1 MKYRQITENERYT
14 ISRMKIAG
22 YSKTAIGLAIGKHK
36 SSISRELKRNMSPDG
51 GYRPDHAAG
60 HARVMLSRSRKKQQY
75 DKTLLDNV
83 QIQLETEW
91 APEQVSLTF
100 RKYNLSQIS
109 YSTIYRYIKKDKK
122 NGGDLYTHLRQ
133 YRKWRRKKNGS
144 ADSRGVL
151 RGKRPLDERP
161 AGATDRSERGHFEI
175 DLVHGT
181 PDTHCILTLVDRKTL
196 YTVIIK
202 LKNKS
207 KEEVFKMLVPYIL
220 KLGIKTITADN
231 GTEWHGFKDIEKA
244 TNVKF
249 YFAKPYHS
257 WERGTNEN
265 TNGLIR
271 QYIPKG
277 LSMKCMTQDNCD
289 NIAGRLNQRP
299 RKILDMNCPDF
310 CYLGKPL
317 LLHFK

>member
-1 MKYRQITENERYT
+1 MKYRQITEDERYT
-14 ISRMKIAG
+14 ISRMKTAG
-22 YSKTAIGLAIGKHK
+22 YTKTEIAKVIGKHK

-60 HARVMLSRSRKKQQY
+60 HARVMLSRSRKKPQY
-75 DKTLLDNV
+75 DKALFENV
-83 QIQLETEW
+83 VTQLENEW
-91 APEQVSLTF
+91 APEQISLTF
-100 RKYNLSQIS
+100 RKYNLSNIS
-109 YSTIYRYIKKDKK
+109 YSTIYRFIKNDKK
-122 NGGDLYTHLRQ
+122 NSGELYTHLRQ
-133 YRKWRRKKNGS
+133 YRKWRRKRNGKP
-144 ADSRGVL
+144 DSRGVL
-151 RGKRPLDERP
+151 RCKRPLEDRP
-161 AGATDRSERGHFEI
+161 SAATERSERGHFEI
-175 DLVHGT
+175 DLMHGK
-181 PDTHCILTLVDRKTL
+181 PDTHCILTLVDRMTL

-202 LKNKS
+202 LRNKS
-207 KEEVFKMLVPYIL
+207 KDEVFRALVPYVFKL
-220 KLGIKTITADN
+220 KIKSITADN
-231 GTEWHGFKDIEKA
+231 GTEWHGFHDIEKA

-277 LSMKCMTQDNCD
+277 FSMKGITQDYCNFIS
-289 NIAGRLNQRP
+289 NRLNQRP